1 MVYRVFL
8 LGSCSALKIN
18 FPTSSAGKAIFLAFF
33 ILLGIPLAA
42 FA

>member
-1 MVYRVFL
+1 MAYRVFL
-8 LGSCSALKIN
+8 FGLCSALNIN
-18 FPTSSAGKAIFLAFF
+18 FPTSSAGKAILLAFF